1 VELREAGSQAATPT
15 SVQAGWGEVLDA
27 EVPEGETRPIPYVA
41 IRNEV
46 QPGVVIT
53 VAGATQRFTRNSVG
67 GVWRE
72 KDGKLLYSAN

>member
-1 VELREAGSQAATPT
+1 M
-15 SVQAGWGEVLDA
+15 
-27 EVPEGETRPIPYVA
+27 EGESHPLPFVA
-41 IRNEV
+41 FRNEV

-72 KDGKLLYSAN
+72 KEGKLLYSAN